1 MKNKLFISLLMFL
14 CFNILKAE
22 LVNIS
27 KITEL
32 LSVESLGL
40 QGTIKNIKMAP
51 FNKDLI
57 SFELWD
63 ENNEGASLYLY
74 NRSNSKVLKIES
86 AQILNSKKKVRRPKD
101 YNVYWHPDENW
112 FVFNG
117 NAGNN
122 TNIYICRIADNAL
135 NNKFAVKGSVVNFK
149 EKLDDDGKKPKAV
162 YSEPAFS
169 SDGQTIVF
177 VRKLALKG
185 ETAVLCRSTDFESA
199 KEKKF
204 DELSFEIIAKKEFD
218 ISNPLPSP
226 KAGSNLIAFCANQNK
241 ISKKNKDPYL
251 NYSINVINSDSKEE
265 VEVNSCDGFSVY
277 SHFWNNSGE
286 YLYYYKA
293 LPREK
298 TSQEDLNDKSNVLN
312 LYATKIIQSGS
323 KVISIPQ
330 SNQKTDVI
338 LENVSDRG
346 FIAID
351 DANLLVPMYSEGLYS
366 IVAVNL
372 DLWRNKEKSY
382 HEIVELKYPA
392 YYPQYLN
399 NELFYVNYKTTSD
412 ENFIDMISSAQI
424 KLSFPSGSK
433 TPPPPIA
440 TAKPAVKKSRTDEN
454 TVSLNADKNKTTNN
468 QSVIPIQPAAK
479 LPETAVVPPI
489 QPATTKT
496 ALKTPSTDLLPLVT
510 GVLQTNRQ
518 LTLQEIFAKLNIP
531 IDDKAAIA
539 QISQIL
545 RENADITTS
554 GTKRFFSLKKSDL
567 TNQTAENT
575 DSDTELQKVDKEL
588 QFLKDRNKQ
597 ITADLETSTKEKAVL
612 VKSEAEYLDE
622 KNKKQ
627 SEIKSLELTTANIR
641 EAGSNQLAIL
651 SAQKQGLDTELQN
664 NSLELTRTYD
674 EITAAR
680 NELKNFESILGSSK
694 QSLPKLVAAI
704 ENLKKDKQTAQD
716 NALAAEQKAMEE
728 EAAKNR
734 LETEAKAKIEA
745 DKIAKVKA
753 EEAIQTAKKDSLE
766 DEYAEEVEDEYTEET
781 DEDETA
787 VETPVV
793 TPKAQP
799 ASIKKRR

>member
-1 MKNKLFISLLMFL
+1 MKNKLLISLLLVL

-74 NRSNSKVLKIES
+74 NRSNTKVLKIES
-86 AQILNSKKKVRRPKD
+86 ELILNSKKKVKRPKD
-101 YNVYWHPDENW
+101 FNLYWHPTENW

-122 TNIYICRIADNAL
+122 TNVYICRIADNAL
-135 NNKFAVKGSVVNFK
+135 NNKFAVKGSVVNFT
-149 EKLDDDGKKPKAV
+149 EKLDYVDKKPKVV
-162 YSEPAFS
+162 YSEPTFS
-169 SDGQTIVF
+169 SDGQTIF
-177 VRKLALKG
+177 FIRKLGQKG
-185 ETAVLCRSTDFESA
+185 ETAVLCKSTDFESA

-204 DELSFEIIAKKEFD
+204 EDLPFEIVAKKEFD

-226 KAGSNLIAFCANQNK
+226 KIGSNLIAFCANQNK
-241 ISKKNKDPYL
+241 ISKKDKDPYIE
-251 NYSINVINSDSKEE
+251 YSINVINSDSKEE
-265 VEVNSCDGFSVY
+265 VEVNNCDGFSVY
-277 SHFWNNSGE
+277 SLFWNSNGD

-312 LYATKIIQSGS
+312 LYATKIIQSGN

-346 FIAID
+346 FIAVD
-351 DANLLVPMYSEGLYS
+351 EANLLVPMYSEGLYS

-399 NELFYVNYKTTSD
+399 NELFYVNYKTTTD
-412 ENFIDMISSAQI
+412 DNYIDMISSAQV
-424 KLSFPSGSK
+424 KLNFPANNKTS
-433 TPPPPIA
+433 TPPIV
-440 TAKPAVKKSRTDEN
+440 TEKPVIKKSRSDEN
-454 TVSLNADKNKTTNN
+454 TVAVNSSDKIKTIN
-468 QSVIPIQPAAK
+468 SQPAATT
-479 LPETAVVPPI
+479 TAGTTT
-489 QPATTKT
+489 PA
-496 ALKTPSTDLLPLVT
+496 DLLSQVI
-510 GVLQTNRQ
+510 GVLQENEQ
-518 LTLQEIFAKLNIP
+518 LTLREIFYKLNIQ
-531 IDDKAAIA
+531 INNKEAIA

-545 RENADITTS
+545 RDNAEPTTL
-554 GTKRFFSLKKSDL
+554 GTKRVFSLKKSQQA
-567 TNQTAENT
+567 NQTAEST
-575 DSDTELQKVDKEL
+575 ASDTELQKLNKDL
-588 QFLKDRNKQ
+588 QTLKDRNMQ
-597 ITADLETSTKEKAVL
+597 ITADLETSTKEKAL
-612 VKSEAEYLDE
+612 IEKSQAEYSSVKS
-622 KNKKQ
+622 NKQ

-641 EAGSNQLAIL
+641 EAGSNQIAIL
-651 SAQKQGLDTELQN
+651 TAQKQGLETKLQN
-664 NSLELTRTYD
+664 NSLELTKTYD
-674 EITAAR
+674 DVTAAQ
-680 NELKNFESILGSSK
+680 NELKNFESILESSK
-694 QSLPKLVAAI
+694 QSLPKLASTI
-704 ENLKKDKQTAQD
+704 DKLKKDKQTAQD
-716 NALAAEQKAMEE
+716 NAVAAEQKAMEE

-734 LETEAKAKIEA
+734 LEAEANAKIEA
-745 DKIAKVKA
+745 DKIATAKA
-753 EEAIQTAKKDSLE
+753 EKNVQASKKKTTE
-766 DEYAEEVEDEYTEET
+766 DEYDEEVEDEYTEET
-781 DEDETA
+781 GEDDTA
-787 VETPVV
+787 LGTPAV

-799 ASIKKRR
+799 TSIKKRR